1 MYLNDYVGNFLKD
14 EDNISPGYQSTD
26 LVNNYVRR
34 LTLNKYRTKLNANKM
49 KYEKLPNSWKIIKSK
64 ELLKTDDYREGDIFV
79 SEKLSIFGFNG
90 IVVHNHNFNNVTV
103 ITQNRDGKGNKP
115 VEKHLF
121 PKKNIDYIIRPC
133 KRDYEEYFKKSDLQE
148 KVTISKQEYN
158 KLLDAYNKMKDVF
171 S

>member
-1 MYLNDYVGNFLKD
+1 MYLNDYVGKFIKSN
-14 EDNISPGYQSTD
+14 NINGYQSTN
-26 LVNNYVRR
+26 LVSNYVKR
-34 LTLNKYRTKLNANKM
+34 LTLNKYTTKLNASRM

-79 SEKLSIFGFNG
+79 SEKISIFGFNSI
-90 IVVHNHNFNNVTV
+90 IVYNHNFDNVAV

-121 PKKNIDYIIRPC
+121 PKKQIDYIVRPC
-133 KRDYEEYFKKSDLQE
+133 KRDYEEHFKKSSIQE